1 MTESLKYTVIEKDGN
16 KELRRYAQH
25 IQAEVNVVAESYRAA
40 VSKGFNLLA
49 AYIFGANV
57 SQQNISM
64 TTPVQTY
71 QSQKIAMTTPVTVS
85 GDERFTVAFIMPS
98 EYSMTTLPLPKDERV
113 HLTEVS
119 EQHMGAIRF
128 SGYFQYEKIQEKK
141 QDLAVWLSTKG
152 FEIDGP
158 FIIAGYNPPW
168 VPGFLARNEVLV
180 KISPKS

>member
-1 MTESLKYTVIEKDGN
+1 MTESLKYTIVEKEGN
-16 KELRRYAQH
+16 KELRRYAEH
-25 IQAEVNVVAESYRAA
+25 IEAEVNVVAESYREA

-49 AYIFGANV
+49 AYIFGSNV

-71 QSQKIAMTTPVTVS
+71 QSQKIAMTTPVTVT
-85 GDERFTVAFIMPS
+85 GEDRFTVAFIMPS

-113 HLTEVS
+113 HLAQVS
-119 EQHMGAIRF
+119 EKHMGAIRF
-128 SGYFQYEKIQEKK
+128 PGYFQSGKIHANKE
-141 QDLAVWLSTKG
+141 DLAVWLDAKG

-180 KISPKS
+180 KVLPKS